1 MRSQFTGSKG
11 LCNPELGSHHST
23 TGNNNGITYFRS
35 EGGGSHRRFSEE
47 VRFNQD
53 LKDEEEHITHSRG
66 EYGIPILCIGTRRK
80 ALLTE
85 RPSYVKAPKA
95 AELTVL

>member
-1 MRSQFTGSKG
+1 MW
-11 LCNPELGSHHST
+11 NPELGSHHST
-23 TGNNNGITYFRS
+23 IGNNNGITHFRS
-35 EGGGSHRRFSEE
+35 DGGESQRRFSEE

-53 LKDEEEHITHSRG
+53 LKGEEEHITQRRG
-66 EYGIPILCIGTRRK
+66 EYGIHIPCIGTRRT

-85 RPSYVKAPKA
+85 RPIYAKAPKA